1 MNLSDFLRVTTPG
14 GAKEQL
20 EKMLDSGQI
29 SRDTLS
35 GPATQAKQ
43 IAQMMGLK

>member
-1 MNLSDFLRVTTPG
+1 MNLSDFLRVTTPR

-20 EKMLDSGQI
+20 EKMLESGQV
-29 SRDTLS
+29 SSDQLNTLAS
-35 GPATQAKQ
+35 QAKQ